1 MTILRRILGSLLVIL
16 LLVGCQR
23 DTITLPAPQ
32 PPNGE
37 WLALYGAATAA
48 VKTDYPDAV
57 LLRING
63 IVDLTPKDPT
73 QRLMFEYV
81 APDFTSLSILITQ
94 EKGVIKTTEIFSDT
108 FNVALENKK
117 RSLLDSESP
126 FPTTPEEMTDYQ
138 RRTTKIRI
146 SPHDAIIRVFAEEQ
160 VLNPNQCEKLSV
172 FLDFKQGFDAP
183 IWFITGSCKPA
194 IIILYDVNSETGA
207 IISRK
212 KVK

>member
-81 APDFTSLSILITQ
+81 APDFT
-94 EKGVIKTTEIFSDT
+94 
-108 FNVALENKK
+108 
-117 RSLLDSESP
+117 
-126 FPTTPEEMTDYQ
+126 
-138 RRTTKIRI
+138 
-146 SPHDAIIRVFAEEQ
+146 
-160 VLNPNQCEKLSV
+160 
-172 FLDFKQGFDAP
+172 
-183 IWFITGSCKPA
+183 
-194 IIILYDVNSETGA
+194 
-207 IISRK
+207 
-212 KVK
+212 